1 MSYSFLKKF
10 GLPISAMLGCLFNL
24 DAGQFNVFEH
34 VPNPENSVP
43 YIPINHQA
51 EMIAALRTRGTDQ
64 LNVNECLADYTVH
77 TNIYRP
83 HNSVIESEISTRVSL
98 SESINLT
105 SHHKFLPSEELGCL
119 ETADELAFWHNWH
132 REMTNE
138 EFYCSIHYLQE
149 EVTDPFTVLTVYTRY
164 LTYLYKKA
172 YGSLHKAL
180 ELGYFNDSSKHVANF
195 CRYVNKSRTLLYET
209 QAFEANWKHANADW
223 TQYDYVW
230 PHIFRNNA
238 MLGRHGEVL
247 LDDYINNILATEALI
262 SADMVIDLIVLFS
275 GMF

>member
-43 YIPINHQA
+43 YTPINHQA

-64 LNVNECLADYTVH
+64 LNVNECLVDYTVH

-119 ETADELAFWHNWH
+119 ETADELAF
-132 REMTNE
+132 
-138 EFYCSIHYLQE
+138 
-149 EVTDPFTVLTVYTRY
+149 
-164 LTYLYKKA
+164 
-172 YGSLHKAL
+172 
-180 ELGYFNDSSKHVANF
+180 
-195 CRYVNKSRTLLYET
+195 
-209 QAFEANWKHANADW
+209 
-223 TQYDYVW
+223 
-230 PHIFRNNA
+230 
-238 MLGRHGEVL
+238 
-247 LDDYINNILATEALI
+247 
-262 SADMVIDLIVLFS
+262 
-275 GMF
+275 